1 MVPAAPLTILSE
13 KHLTVSS
20 ERTSTVGRV
29 CQGSCLRS
37 FARNRPP
44 IAECSLGAPDLE
56 VRKLAVNSVGP
67 VGAFREIYEAGPP
80 ESAPAAEHYAEKMS
94 LSQREEEGG
103 MHSSCVY
110 QRGHVFSRGGS
121 RGPARTK
128 AGAVMF
134 LHVPPRVP
142 RRFDLFV
149 EPKTAKLLLPTQPS
163 IIQPFVLSLNPPP
176 PVASGRKETACFSP
190 RASSNHSSSFPIH
203 AACLSPP
210 RSLPSLQRTFCCL
223 QTQSTCFQYDPCS
236 GDHRDQSEEKTHTH
250 KKTKLPKSNSSTR
263 RETTV
268 GLWTWKG
275 EVWGVV
281 SRDG

>member
-203 AACLSPP
+203 AACLSPTTIP
-210 RSLPSLQRTFCCL
+210 PLVAKNVLLFTNTVDLFSIRPLFGGPSR
-223 QTQSTCFQYDPCS
+223 PI
-236 GDHRDQSEEKTHTH
+236 
-250 KKTKLPKSNSSTR
+250 
-263 RETTV
+263 
-268 GLWTWKG
+268 
-275 EVWGVV
+275 
-281 SRDG
+281 